1 MDRMPVT
8 SQLSDKNMKRC
19 NLFLSKKLI
28 EAYRVMAL
36 EKGVSSAEMTRIAME
51 KYHLA
56 YQKAKKHT
64 SDMQQA
70 EAQHGS

>member
-1 MDRMPVT
+1 
-8 SQLSDKNMKRC
+8 MKRC
-19 NLFLSKKLI
+19 NMFLPEDLI
-28 EAYRVMAL
+28 EKYRVMAS
-36 EKGVSSAEMTRIAME
+36 EKGVSSAEMARIAME